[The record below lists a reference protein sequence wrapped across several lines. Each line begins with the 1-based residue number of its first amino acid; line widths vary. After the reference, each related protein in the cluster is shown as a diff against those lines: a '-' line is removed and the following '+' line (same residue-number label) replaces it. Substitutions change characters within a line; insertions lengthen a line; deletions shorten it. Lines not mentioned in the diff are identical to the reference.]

1 VTPTSGDTI
10 ILGVFVDDVLIF
22 YSRRDAAQWS
32 ELKAKLRQRYRMK
45 DLGAAEW
52 VLGMQLIRDR
62 KQRTIGLSIARYVD
76 KMCSEFRLTDANP
89 MPTPEAPG
97 QQLHKKHDAQNEE
110 ERQRMAGVPYRE
122 LVGSLLYAQV
132 AARPDIAH
140 AVAMLTRHMQ
150 DPGEACWTATKR
162 CLRFLKGTKDRQL
175 IFGGALSQPSSNS
188 TSQSQSNASEVSQLE
203 SSERKG
209 ISIAHPSR
217 LSELHPLITV
227 WCDAD
232 WAGDQDDRRSTSG
245 AILQLFGSSVSWHS
259 KKQSTVALSSAEAE
273 YVSLSAAVTEA
284 MWLSQLLTDIGCPA
298 QLPMQVRCDNQ
309 AAIRIAAADGSVSHS
324 RVKHIAVRHHF
335 VRDAAKQGQI
345 EVDWV
350 PTLEQ
355 LADVCTKAMDWKQF
369 TKLQQHIMGQQEE
382 VRQVQSVSRQ
392 LMSSELKSKQEEARR
407 AQAVGGAVEGG
418 TAPTSRAASKEE

>member
-1 VTPTSGDTI
+1 
-10 ILGVFVDDVLIF
+10 
-22 YSRRDAAQWS
+22 
-32 ELKAKLRQRYRMK
+32 
-45 DLGAAEW
+45 
-52 VLGMQLIRDR
+52 
-62 KQRTIGLSIARYVD
+62 
-76 KMCSEFRLTDANP
+76 
-89 MPTPEAPG
+89 
-97 QQLHKKHDAQNEE
+97 
-110 ERQRMAGVPYRE
+110 
-122 LVGSLLYAQV
+122 
-132 AARPDIAH
+132 
-140 AVAMLTRHMQ
+140 
-150 DPGEACWTATKR
+150 
-162 CLRFLKGTKDRQL
+162 
-175 IFGGALSQPSSNS
+175 
-188 TSQSQSNASEVSQLE
+188 
-203 SSERKG
+203 
-209 ISIAHPSR
+209 
-217 LSELHPLITV
+217 
-227 WCDAD
+227 
-232 WAGDQDDRRSTSG
+232 
-245 AILQLFGSSVSWHS
+245 LQLFGSSVSWHS